1 MKNKDIK
8 ALFNANSKIKAIYE
22 SNLKQLKSNCGTVE
36 GLLRTS
42 RRIDNTLMKLESMKG
57 SADLSNRQIKRHIII
72 WKQIQKD
79 LFNLLSILLDKI
91 DREERLDKS
100 TYRYKASF
108 DINIDNIS
116 SIKGYS
122 LLQKL
127 GFYNRTTNPTGV
139 VKDHRFSIK
148 SGQLMNIPPE
158 YLGNINNC
166 EFLTYSDNLKKSSNN
181 SISFDEFCRLTSYCP
196 RSGSMHSSRQL
207 ESKGSVPTTPSRQ

>member
-1 MKNKDIK
+1 MKNRDIA
-8 ALFNANSKIKAIYE
+8 ALFAANSKLKGIYK
-22 SNLKQLKSNCGTVE
+22 SNLEKLKSNYATVE
-36 GLLRTS
+36 GLIRTS
-42 RRIDNTLMKLESMKG
+42 KRIDNTLLKLESMKG
-57 SADLSNRQIKRHIII
+57 NSDTSNRTLKRHIII

-79 LFNLLSILLDKI
+79 LFNLLEVLLDKI
-91 DREERLDKS
+91 DREEKLDKS

-108 DINIDNIS
+108 DITIDNIS

-127 GFYNRTTNPTGV
+127 GFYNRNTNPNGV

-148 SGQLMNIPPE
+148 SGQILNIPPE

-181 SISFDEFCRLTSYCP
+181 SISFEEFCRLTSYCP
-196 RSGSMHSSRQL
+196 ARGRVHSSR
-207 ESKGSVPTTPSRQ
+207 